1 MKKSFNN
8 VDLNEKNVDP
18 KYFLFYKLWLEL
30 TDEKTLDTYQFKI
43 MNTISALEELKK
55 VLVQRLNRY
64 HSDNKNIEECSKELL
79 QLVGKDYVLREQ
91 YPVIKNRLLSHL
103 GTTCNTDALQRTL
116 IHQINYCLK
125 IIEKDYFEK
134 LILSLE
140 ESIENNVVAEI
151 IGKTNQLVSC
161 CVARGWSAK
170 ALGKIISIL
179 NDTGSHPENWNHF
192 KNRILNKD
200 LDKYRICIP
209 LCIRPISAAGQKSID
224 ALEKVK
230 IRIRD
235 MGISLVN
242 GQNII
247 DEYPDLKENVKNNQ
261 PYVDIRENSY
271 DVYSASHR
279 AISTYADVLNA
290 LSFYNLV
297 EAWNIRDVSWIAVN
311 TTNGYK
317 CLLKSRDLYS
327 TYDYL
332 EGASRIFR
340 SSEELDKSTKGTL
353 KAKLRAT
360 YSYANIGK
368 VSYAQEDKYINLWV
382 ALESL
387 CRTDMYPN
395 IISNVLETVPAALC
409 SKYIYRCIRNFAE
422 DCLRCGVNF
431 DLSVKNIQLKHPDK
445 KKVVEEIISALNNNE
460 LYNEMLDKCAVN
472 SLLSERCK
480 EMYKL
485 ATDAEIMFSRIDQH
499 YSNVKWQLS
508 RLYRIRNE
516 IAHSALNDTVSLLQY
531 IEHLEDYLT
540 TFVAEIIQCWEDH
553 RDSDVE
559 EIFEMIKD
567 NYREYSDIRGAKKNA
582 NPKTLL
588 GDLRETGIIALI

>member
-1 MKKSFNN
+1 M
-8 VDLNEKNVDP
+8 DLNEKNVDP
-18 KYFLFYKLWLEL
+18 KYFLFYQLWLEL

-55 VLVQRLNRY
+55 VLIQRLNRH

-79 QLVGKDYVLREQ
+79 QLVGKDYVLKEQ
-91 YPVIKNRLLSHL
+91 YPIIKNRLLSHL
-103 GTTCNTDALQRTL
+103 SLKCDTDATQRTL
-116 IHQINYCLK
+116 IHQIDYCLK
-125 IIEKDYFEK
+125 IIKKDYFQK
-134 LILSLE
+134 LMLSLE
-140 ESIENNVVAEI
+140 ESIENNIISEI

-170 ALGKIISIL
+170 ALGKLISIL

-192 KNRILNKD
+192 KNRMLNEN
-200 LDKYRICIP
+200 LDEYRICIP
-209 LCIRPISAAGQKSID
+209 LCIRPISAAGQKNIE

-230 IRIRD
+230 IRICD
-235 MGISLVN
+235 MGISLVD

-247 DEYPDLKENVKNNQ
+247 DEYPNLQENVKSNQ
-261 PYVDIRENSY
+261 PYVDIREKSY

-279 AISTYADVLNA
+279 AISTYANVLNA

-317 CLLKSRDLYS
+317 CLMKSRDLYS

-472 SLLSERCK
+472 SLLSERCE